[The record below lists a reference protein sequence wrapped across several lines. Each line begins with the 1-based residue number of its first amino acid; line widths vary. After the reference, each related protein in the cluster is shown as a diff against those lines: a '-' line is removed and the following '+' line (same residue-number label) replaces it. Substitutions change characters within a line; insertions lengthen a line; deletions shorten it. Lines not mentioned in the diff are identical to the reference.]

1 MVKLVLADASYLKD
15 SISVISEL
23 VNEARFKI
31 TKDGIEL
38 IAMDPA
44 NVAMVIFK
52 LLSSG
57 FTEYEIAQPQEL
69 AVNLQNLKQVLKR
82 ASPSDVLTL
91 EVSAENK
98 LVIQLKGSTTRTFS
112 LPIIDIEEREQR
124 VPNLAFPVTV
134 STPSSVLNDAISDVD
149 IIAESVSFAA
159 EADRFTILAEGD
171 LSKAHIDIKNGDE
184 TMIKSET
191 TAKVKA
197 KYSIEYLKKMIQASK
212 LADKVEIHFSQDYPL
227 RLDYKVIDK
236 LSMSFI
242 LAPRVE
248 ND

>member
-1 MVKLVLADASYLKD
+1 MVKLVISDASYLKD
-15 SISVISEL
+15 SISVLSEL
-23 VNEARFKI
+23 VNEARFKM
-31 TKDGIEL
+31 TKDGLEL

-52 LLSSG
+52 LLSSS
-57 FTEYEIAQPQEL
+57 FTEYDVQEEQAL
-69 AVNLQNLKQVLKR
+69 AINLQNLKQVLRR

-91 EVSAENK
+91 ETADNK
-98 LVIQLKGSTTRTFS
+98 LTIQLKGATTRTFS
-112 LPIIDIEEREQR
+112 LPIIDLEDKEQR
-124 VPNLAFPVTV
+124 VPNLSFPVTV
-134 STPSSVLNDAISDVD
+134 STPSAMLNDAISDVD

-159 EADRFTILAEGD
+159 EPEHFSVAAEGD
-171 LSKAHIDIKNGDE
+171 LSKAHIEMKASDDTHIRSDTK
-184 TMIKSET
+184 
-191 TAKVKA
+191 AKVKA
-197 KYSIEYLKKMIQASK
+197 KYSIEYLKKMIQAAK
-212 LADKVEIHFSQDYPL
+212 LSDRVDIHFNQDYPL